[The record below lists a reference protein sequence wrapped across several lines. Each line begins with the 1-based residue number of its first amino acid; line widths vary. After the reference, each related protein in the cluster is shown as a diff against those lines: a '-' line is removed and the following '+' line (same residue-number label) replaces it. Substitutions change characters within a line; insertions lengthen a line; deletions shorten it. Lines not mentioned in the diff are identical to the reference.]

1 MSGTSAQVSATEI
14 KVLSAGAIKTGLA
27 NLAKSFE
34 EETGHKV
41 ALTFATAPVLRDK
54 IENKEVTADIVVAPI
69 PTMKGFEEKGLV
81 VAGTRAVLGSVRAAV
96 VVRDG
101 VPEPDISTA
110 EAFKKEILA
119 ARSLVYNQASSG
131 LYIKKLLD
139 RLGVAERVKDKT
151 TRVSTGGAVMKHLA
165 GSKTENEIGFGQ
177 VPEIL
182 VYKDQGV
189 KLVGPL
195 PKEIEN
201 VTTYAAGLLVDAST
215 PEPAEKFIRFLAT
228 PSAKQAFIATG
239 VE

>member
-1 MSGTSAQVSATEI
+1 VSGTSAQFSATEI

-41 ALTFATAPVLRDK
+41 TITFATAPVLRGK
-54 IENKEVTADIVVAPI
+54 VENKEATADIVVAPI

-131 LYIKKLLD
+131 LYIEKLLD
-139 RLGVAERVKDKT
+139 RLGVTERVKDKT
-151 TRVSTGGAVMKHLA
+151 TRVPTGGAVMKHLA
-165 GSKTENEIGFGQ
+165 GSKTEKEIGFGQ

-182 VYKDQGV
+182 VYKNQGV

-195 PKEIEN
+195 PREIEN
-201 VTTYAAGLLVDAST
+201 VITYAAGVLADAGT
-215 PEPAEKFIRFLAT
+215 PGPAGKLIQFLAT

>member
-41 ALTFATAPVLRDK
+41 TITFATAPVLRGK
-54 IENKEVTADIVVAPI
+54 IENKEATADIVVAPI

-131 LYIKKLLD
+131 LYIEKLLD

-151 TRVSTGGAVMKHLA
+151 TRVPTGGAVMKHLA

-195 PKEIEN
+195 PREIEN

-215 PEPAEKFIRFLAT
+215 PEPAGKLIRFLAA
-228 PSAKQAFIATG
+228 PSARDAFASTG

>member
-1 MSGTSAQVSATEI
+1 MSGTSAQVSAAEI

-34 EETGHKV
+34 EKTGHKV
-41 ALTFATAPVLRDK
+41 TITFATAPVLHGK
-54 IENKEVTADIVVAPI
+54 VENKEVTADIVVAPI
-69 PTMKGFEEKGLV
+69 PTMTGLEEKGRV

-131 LYIKKLLD
+131 LYIEKLLD

-151 TRVSTGGAVMKHLA
+151 TRVLTGGAVMKHLA

-201 VTTYAAGLLVDAST
+201 VTTYAVGLLVDAST
-215 PEPAEKFIRFLAT
+215 PEPAGKFIRFLAT
-228 PSAKQAFIATG
+228 PSAREAFAATG